1 VSFKTRRR
9 LAAFGAS
16 CGVLMSVSA
25 AAQDKPIVIRAGTL
39 IDGSGKVLRDATVVV
54 SGRHVARV
62 QERSTEKSDYD
73 LGSLALL
80 PGLIDT
86 HSHIVT
92 HFGRDG
98 RAVNDGESDAEQ
110 ALYAME
116 NAYATLMA
124 GFTTIQSIGAPLD
137 RELRAAIERGAPGP
151 RVLTSV
157 SSLNEESGTPDVIRQ
172 QVRKLVADGADLIKL
187 FASKSIRE
195 GGGQTMSDAQVA
207 SACDEARRL
216 GKRTWVHA
224 HAPSAIAAAV
234 RGGCTTVTHGFY
246 ATEAELQLMA
256 ERGTYFEPNIGLLI
270 QNYVRNKPR
279 YLGIGNFNEA
289 GFRFMEEVLPK
300 NLAMFKQAI
309 THRDLKILMG
319 TDAGAGAHG
328 RNADEIVARVREG
341 GQAPMDAIIG
351 TTSLNA
357 MALGLAD
364 RIGSIQSGKEA
375 DLIAVDGDPLRDITA
390 LSRVVFVMKGGRIY
404 RNTVAK

>member
-1 VSFKTRRR
+1 
-9 LAAFGAS
+9 
-16 CGVLMSVSA
+16 
-25 AAQDKPIVIRAGTL
+25 
-39 IDGSGKVLRDATVVV
+39 LRDATVVV
-54 SGRHVARV
+54 SGGRITSV
-62 QERSTEKSDYD
+62 QERATGQPDYD
-73 LGSLALL
+73 LGRLTLL

-86 HSHIVT
+86 HTHIET

-124 GFTTIQSIGAPLD
+124 GFTTVQSIGAPLD

-151 RVLTSV
+151 RLLTSV
-157 SSLNEESGTPDVIRQ
+157 SSLNEESGTPEVIRQ

-207 SACDEARRL
+207 AACDEARRL

-256 ERGTYFEPNIGLLI
+256 ERGTYFEPNVGLLI
-270 QNYVRNKPR
+270 QNYVRNKPH

-328 RNADEIVARVREG
+328 RNADEIIARVREG
-341 GQAPMDAIIG
+341 GQAPMDAIAG
-351 TTSLNA
+351 ATSLNA
-357 MALGLAD
+357 LALGLAD
-364 RIGSIQSGKEA
+364 RIGSVQAGKEA

-390 LSRVVFVMKGGRIY
+390 LSRVVFVMKGGKIY
-404 RNTVAK
+404 RNTVANVRK

>member
-1 VSFKTRRR
+1 MRFV
-9 LAAFGAS
+9 AVCAS
-16 CGVLMSVSA
+16 LISAPA

-54 SGRHVARV
+54 SGKQITRV
-62 QERSTEKSDYD
+62 QERGSDRPDYD
-73 LGSLALL
+73 FAGLTLL

-116 NAYATLMA
+116 NAYATLTA

-151 RVLTSV
+151 RLLTSV
-157 SSLNEESGTPDVIRQ
+157 SSLNEESGTPEVIRQ

-207 SACDEARRL
+207 AACDEARRL

-246 ATEAELQLMA
+246 ATDAELQLMA

-300 NLAMFKQAI
+300 NIAMFKQAI
-309 THRDLKILMG
+309 THRDLKIVMG

-328 RNADEIVARVREG
+328 RNADEIIARVREG
-341 GQAPMDAIIG
+341 GQAPMDAIVG
-351 TTSLNA
+351 TTSLSA
-357 MALGLAD
+357 QSLGLAD
-364 RIGSIQSGKEA
+364 RIGSVHAGKDA

-390 LSRVVFVMKGGRIY
+390 LSRVVFVMKGGKIY
-404 RNTVAK
+404 RNTVVNVRK